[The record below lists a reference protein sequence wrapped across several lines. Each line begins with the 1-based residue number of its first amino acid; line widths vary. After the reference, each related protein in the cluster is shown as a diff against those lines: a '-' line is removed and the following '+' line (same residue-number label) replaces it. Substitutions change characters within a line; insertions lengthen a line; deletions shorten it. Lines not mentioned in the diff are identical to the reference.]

1 MQRSGSTLELGG
13 VHKVMSYILQ
23 QRWCRIQGSRRMQT
37 PNLTTWLNANVGQQS
52 IRNVHN
58 NRTVFYEIKNVSLKL
73 CGATFP
79 HFLTCIS
86 NKDNL
91 PIVSLFIVYWLLVS
105 IVIASWQVA
114 RYNLLLRLFVSDN
127 YISDIEQFDLK
138 SLSSSL
144 KTLILA
150 GNSLTSVPEGR
161 AHLRKLNIA
170 RPLIK
175 SSTFDIKVRLNIHKV
190 SVTKTLCTN

>member
-1 MQRSGSTLELGG
+1 MQMLANSQFA
-13 VHKVMSYILQ
+13 MFI
-23 QRWCRIQGSRRMQT
+23 
-37 PNLTTWLNANVGQQS
+37 TTEKSFVKSKIFHWNFVVL
-52 IRNVHN
+52 
-58 NRTVFYEIKNVSLKL
+58 
-73 CGATFP
+73 
-79 HFLTCIS
+79 HFLTFW
-86 NKDNL
+86 L
-91 PIVSLFIVYWLLVS
+91 ASLIKTIYLLCHFSSFIGVNCN
-105 IVIASWQVA
+105 SWQVA

-170 RPLIK
+170 SPFLK
-175 SSTFDIKVRLNIHKV
+175 SSTFDIKVRLNILV
-190 SVTKTLCTN
+190 TSVIESPTTLYQLTFNCN

>member
-1 MQRSGSTLELGG
+1 MQMLANSQFA
-13 VHKVMSYILQ
+13 MFI
-23 QRWCRIQGSRRMQT
+23 
-37 PNLTTWLNANVGQQS
+37 TTEQS
-52 IRNVHN
+52 FMKSKMFHWNFV
-58 NRTVFYEIKNVSLKL
+58 VL
-73 CGATFP
+73 
-79 HFLTCIS
+79 HFLTFQLASLIKTIYLLCHF
-86 NKDNL
+86 
-91 PIVSLFIVYWLLVS
+91 SLFIGVNCN
-105 IVIASWQVA
+105 SWQVA

-175 SSTFDIKVRLNIHKV
+175 SSTFDIKVQLNIHKV

>member
-1 MQRSGSTLELGG
+1 MLANSQFAMFITTERSFM
-13 VHKVMSYILQ
+13 K
-23 QRWCRIQGSRRMQT
+23 
-37 PNLTTWLNANVGQQS
+37 
-52 IRNVHN
+52 
-58 NRTVFYEIKNVSLKL
+58 
-73 CGATFP
+73 
-79 HFLTCIS
+79 
-86 NKDNL
+86 NKDYFQIIGGSKKDFYYFQRNSMSFLCLL
-91 PIVSLFIVYWLLVS
+91 PIILYHFSSFIGVNCN
-105 IVIASWQVA
+105 SWQVA

-170 RPLIK
+170 SPLLK
-175 SSTFDIKVRLNIHKV
+175 NSTQQVR
-190 SVTKTLCTN
+190 

>member
-1 MQRSGSTLELGG
+1 M
-13 VHKVMSYILQ
+13 
-23 QRWCRIQGSRRMQT
+23 
-37 PNLTTWLNANVGQQS
+37 
-52 IRNVHN
+52 
-58 NRTVFYEIKNVSLKL
+58 KL
-73 CGATFP
+73 CSVNKLLHIFNFCTACF
-79 HFLTCIS
+79 S
-86 NKDNL
+86 NKDNNKDNL

-190 SVTKTLCTN
+190 SVTKSPKTLCTN

>member
-1 MQRSGSTLELGG
+1 
-13 VHKVMSYILQ
+13 MSL
-23 QRWCRIQGSRRMQT
+23 
-37 PNLTTWLNANVGQQS
+37 
-52 IRNVHN
+52 
-58 NRTVFYEIKNVSLKL
+58 L
-73 CGATFP
+73 C
-79 HFLTCIS
+79 L
-86 NKDNL
+86 L
-91 PIVSLFIVYWLLVS
+91 PIILHHFSSFIGVNCN
-105 IVIASWQVA
+105 SWQVA

-170 RPLIK
+170 SPLLK
-175 SSTFDIKVRLNIHKV
+175 NSTFDIKVRINILV
-190 SVTKTLCTN
+190 TSVIES

>member
-1 MQRSGSTLELGG
+1 MKKKIFLWGKKLKLLLSTLTHFPWVFFAFYLLCHFSSFIG
-13 VHKVMSYILQ
+13 VN
-23 QRWCRIQGSRRMQT
+23 C
-37 PNLTTWLNANVGQQS
+37 N
-52 IRNVHN
+52 
-58 NRTVFYEIKNVSLKL
+58 
-73 CGATFP
+73 
-79 HFLTCIS
+79 
-86 NKDNL
+86 
-91 PIVSLFIVYWLLVS
+91 
-105 IVIASWQVA
+105 SWQVA

-170 RPLIK
+170 SPLLK
-175 SSTFDIKVRLNIHKV
+175 SSTFDINVSAIIQVSQSHQRHCGPIREPVKKKVWKDP
-190 SVTKTLCTN
+190 SVEFSTLFFTGSLIV